1 MHLILSFLSKKFLQ
15 IKCELIT
22 EKKTGE
28 KKDRKAFFPFAN
40 NILLGRL
47 SVWIKTTPSL
57 NRSHLTVCVLSLKK
71 FDRKSLCLDSG
82 G

>member
-15 IKCELIT
+15 IKFELKI

-47 SVWIKTTPSL
+47 SIWIKTTPL
-57 NRSHLTVCVLSLKK
+57 NRSHMAVSKANSNIN
-71 FDRKSLCLDSG
+71 F
-82 G
+82 

>member
-15 IKCELIT
+15 IKCELII

-28 KKDRKAFFPFAN
+28 KKDRKAFFFFSN

-47 SVWIKTTPSL
+47 SVWIKTTPL